1 MAEGTLRVGNVEI
14 IELTDAHV
22 RFPMPL
28 RQLFPGVSEESW
40 ATYQE
45 RYPDAFYGP
54 DTWHG
59 HFGGQLVRSSGQT
72 ILVDTGFGPT
82 PRDLFDNQPGGL
94 LDDLRAQGVSPED
107 IDVVFT
113 THAHPDHVGWNMTS
127 DGKPTFPRARY
138 FMHQADW
145 DAFHT
150 SEVQSALPYAYVGET
165 VTPLKD
171 LGALEL
177 LNGEHVL
184 TAEVTAIPAPGHTPG
199 HMALMITSGSERA
212 IILGDTMGHPL
223 QVTEPDVPFGFDGD
237 LPTAV
242 STRKQMLDRL
252 EESGIIG
259 VVCHFPGSGFGRVI
273 RLEGRRYWEGIS

>member
-94 LDDLRAQGVSPED
+94 LDDLRAQDVTPED

-150 SEVQSALPYAYVGET
+150 SEVQSALPYAYVEET
-165 VTPLKD
+165 ITPLKE

-199 HMALMITSGSERA
+199 HMALMITSGGERA

-237 LPTAV
+237 VPTAV
-242 STRKQMLDRL
+242 ATRKQMLDQL
-252 EESGIIG
+252 TESGVIG

-273 RLEGRRYWEGIS
+273 RLEGRRYWEGI